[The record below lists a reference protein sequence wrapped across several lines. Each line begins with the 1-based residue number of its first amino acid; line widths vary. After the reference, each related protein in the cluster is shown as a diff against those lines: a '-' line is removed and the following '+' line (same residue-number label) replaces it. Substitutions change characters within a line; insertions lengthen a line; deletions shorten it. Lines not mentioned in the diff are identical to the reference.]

1 MLIVAHFSGA
11 VVKRSRSRSL
21 YLVGT
26 NLKSLPRGRMLTV
39 HTHKSASWHSSGVVR
54 GEKAFL

>member
-1 MLIVAHFSGA
+1 MLIAADFSGA
-11 VVKRSRSRSL
+11 VMKRSRSRAV
-21 YLVGT
+21 YMVGT

-39 HTHKSASWHSSGVVR
+39 HTHRSVSWHSSGVVS